1 MNAEDANLQ
10 FPVLGLSADNDVW
23 GFWDMNGLTVCG
35 PRTLKEGLQDGM
47 ELIDA
52 VGKRCRVDSI
62 RMIEPLEAWWK
73 RLFTWMLY
81 LPGYRIEQALTR
93 LEPVTLEAVQ
103 ERVCSAMQNYP
114 LYWCE
119 EDDIETVL
127 VERLAE
133 VRATTTIAAI
143 HDVLGLDTFRQW

>member
-1 MNAEDANLQ
+1 MNASEAQLQ

-23 GFWDMNGLTVCG
+23 GFWDMDGLTVCG
-35 PRTLKEGLQDGM
+35 PKTLKEGLQDGM

-52 VGKRCRVDSI
+52 DGKRWRVEGI
-62 RMIEPLEAWWK
+62 RMIKPLEAWWK
-73 RLFTWMLY
+73 RLFTWILY
-81 LPGYRIEQALTR
+81 PPGYRIEQMLTPM
-93 LEPVTLEAVQ
+93 EPLGLEAVQ
-103 ERVCSAMQNYP
+103 ERVCSAMQTFP

-119 EDDIETVL
+119 EEDIGTVL

-133 VRATTTIAAI
+133 VRATTSIAAI